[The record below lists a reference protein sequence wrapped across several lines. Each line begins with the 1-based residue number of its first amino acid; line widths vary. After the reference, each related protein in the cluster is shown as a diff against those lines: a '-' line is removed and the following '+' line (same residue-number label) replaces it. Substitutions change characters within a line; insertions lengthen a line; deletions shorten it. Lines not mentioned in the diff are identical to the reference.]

1 MIKEHDLEFVDYLTH
16 SKTLKVIDGRGYK
29 ITGFVLTDNDGRKCI
44 VNTGAVRWFDKPE
57 CFTKMM
63 HPDFKQIEEV

>member
-1 MIKEHDLEFVDYLTH
+1 MIT
-16 SKTLKVIDGRGYK
+16 VIGTPILIVGTKDN
-29 ITGFVLTDNDGRKCI
+29 TDVKDVRKCI

-63 HPDFKQIEEV
+63 HPDFKQIEEVL